1 MNLSQF
7 SHQILAGPLAFHA
20 PSFTPW
26 LAKQET
32 LAQRI
37 ASMPA
42 DRQAFEWLADFVN
55 QRQPYEV
62 RDGLAYIHINDVL
75 STDTTAVDRA
85 LGMTDYAQVVAELQ
99 QAVED
104 PAVTAI
110 RLNVNSP
117 GGSAIGA
124 PDAADAVLAA
134 RQQKPVVTHIGSL
147 GASAA
152 IYLVAAS
159 SAILTQRSSIVGS
172 IGTISTFLDFSQL
185 MSRIGITPHIFTA
198 EASDLKA
205 AANPYRP
212 PTLEQANFLQSR
224 VDTLNADFL
233 KWMQTHRANAETSSM
248 RGQWF
253 TGAEALNLGLVDQ
266 LGTAADADAA
276 ARALAGM

>member
-20 PSFTPW
+20 PAFTPW
-26 LAKQET
+26 LAKQGI
-32 LAQRI
+32 LAQRV

-42 DRQAFEWLADFVN
+42 DKNAFEYLADYVN

-75 STDTTAVDRA
+75 STDTTAIDRA
-85 LGMTDYAQVVAELQ
+85 LGMTDYAQVIAELQ
-99 QAVED
+99 QAAED

-134 RQQKPVVTHIGSL
+134 RQQKPVVSHISSL

-152 IYLVAAS
+152 IYVIGAS
-159 SAILTQRSSIVGS
+159 SAIVTPRSSIVGS

-212 PTLEQANFLQSR
+212 PTLDQANFLQSR

-233 KWMQTHRANAETSSM
+233 KWMQTHRPNADASSM

-253 TGAEALNLGLVDQ
+253 TGSEALQNGLVDQ

>member
-37 ASMPA
+37 AVMPA
-42 DRQAFEWLADFVN
+42 EKNAFEWLADFVN
-55 QRQPYEV
+55 QRQSYGV
-62 RDGLAYIHINDVL
+62 REGIAYIHVNDVL
-75 STDTTAVDRA
+75 STDTTPIDRA
-85 LGMTDYAQVVAELQ
+85 LGMTDYAQIIAELE
-99 QAVED
+99 QAIAD
-104 PAVTAI
+104 PAVSAI

-117 GGSAIGA
+117 GGSAVGA

-134 RQQKPVVTHIGSL
+134 RQQKPVVTHISTM

-159 SAILTQRSSIVGS
+159 SAIYAPRSSIVGS

-212 PTLEQANFLQSR
+212 PTLDQANFLQSR

-233 KWMQTHRANAETSSM
+233 AWMQAHRPSADPSSM

-253 TGAEALNLGLVDQ
+253 TGAESQKLGLIDYI
-266 LGTAADADAA
+266 GTAADADAA
-276 ARALAGM
+276 ARALAGF